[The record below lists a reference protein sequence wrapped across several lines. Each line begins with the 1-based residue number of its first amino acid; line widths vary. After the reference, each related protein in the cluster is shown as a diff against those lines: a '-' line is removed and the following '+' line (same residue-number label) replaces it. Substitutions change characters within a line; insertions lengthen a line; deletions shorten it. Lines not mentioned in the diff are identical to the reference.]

1 MTFVNAKRQA
11 ILVLAAL
18 GLFIAAGCEEKAKE
32 KTNETTATTTQTAA
46 DTTTKEEPGVE
57 KLIFA
62 FQPQENPEGL
72 QLNGKKLAEFMEKE
86 TGIKC
91 EIFVPTSYAAVVEA
105 LRGNN
110 AHVAY
115 FSGWPYLIAHNTAGV
130 ELLVAEERDGKP
142 FYYSQ
147 WYVAKD
153 SPIKDLSELKGKNI
167 AFTSQTSTSGYLF
180 PLAKVVEE
188 GHLKPKQDPK
198 EFFGEVLFAG
208 GYEAALKALVA
219 GKVEAAAASD
229 YAPGRYLSE
238 EEQGKIRV
246 LVKQGPAPTH
256 GIAIKS
262 DLPQEVKDKV
272 KAALLKLNADE
283 NKELLKSIYGAEK
296 LVERTHDEHVAA
308 LDKAQKAVGADYPL
322 EKKKEAAAPEKKEGE
337 EAPAK

>member
-1 MTFVNAKRQA
+1 MTSVHATRQA

-18 GLFIAAGCEEKAKE
+18 GLFIATGCEDKAKE
-32 KTNETTATTTQTAA
+32 KTNETAATTAETTA

-142 FYYSQ
+142 FPNQILFESGS
-147 WYVAKD
+147 AKL
-153 SPIKDLSELKGKNI
+153 SPQGVKVLTQVGTALSNLEAQRRILLAGHTDNVPI
-167 AFTSQTSTSGYLF
+167 A
-180 PLAKVVEE
+180 AKA
-188 GHLKPKQDPK
+188 K
-198 EFFGEVLFAG
+198 EFDSNW
-208 GYEAALKALVA
+208 ALSAKRA
-219 GKVEAAAASD
+219 
-229 YAPGRYLSE
+229 R
-238 EEQGKIRV
+238 
-246 LVKQGPAPTH
+246 
-256 GIAIKS
+256 
-262 DLPQEVKDKV
+262 
-272 KAALLKLNADE
+272 
-283 NKELLKSIYGAEK
+283 
-296 LVERTHDEHVAA
+296 AA
-308 LDKAQKAVGADYPL
+308 LDVMIKAGVPTDVLGMAGFGEFDPIADNSSDDGKAQNRRTEIVLIPDL
-322 EKKKEAAAPEKKEGE
+322 EKILEASAKKSAENVTMR
-337 EAPAK
+337 